1 MLAWIMNKDVPTYMA
16 LMREE
21 GADPS
26 VLEQLEQRSLVN
38 MTKSVA
44 QLWAQSAYWY
54 ELG

>member
-1 MLAWIMNKDVPTYMA
+1 MLAWIMNKDVPAYMA

-26 VLEQLEQRSLVN
+26 VVEQLEARSLVS
-38 MTKSVA
+38 MTASVS